1 MNDKQLI
8 LKFLASLLGDSL
20 ADNGNNNQ
28 LLTLLKSII
37 MNPMGLTPYMTQLEH
52 SPMVKP
58 LYIYFNEFKHFD

>member
-37 MNPMGLTPYMTQLEH
+37 MNPMGLTPHMARIEH

-58 LYIYFNEFKHFD
+58 LYIF